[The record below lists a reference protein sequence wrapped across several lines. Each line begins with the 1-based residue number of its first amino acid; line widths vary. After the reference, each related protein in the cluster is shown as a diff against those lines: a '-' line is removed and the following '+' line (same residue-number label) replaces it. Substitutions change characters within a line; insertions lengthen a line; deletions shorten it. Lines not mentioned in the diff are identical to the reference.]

1 MVGILPCR
9 GWECVV
15 GCWCIFRGRRAM
27 YVCKRVEINLYDYID
42 YIYMYLFNYI
52 YIYIYKYIYIT
63 VI

>member
-27 YVCKRVEINLYDYID
+27 YVCKRVEINLYDSIYK
-42 YIYMYLFNYI
+42 YIYIFNYI
-52 YIYIYKYIYIT
+52 YIYIYL
-63 VI
+63 